1 MRFVI
6 QRVSRARVTVDGEI
20 TGEIGKGLMILVGI
34 THDDEDADVKYLV
47 DKTVNLRIF
56 NPIEGETGFDISLK
70 DVDGGVLL
78 VSQFTLYADTR
89 KGRRPGFTG
98 AAPGHVSSPIF
109 DQVADAFRD
118 SGVGVELGVFGAMM
132 DVELT
137 NTGPATFLLDSSDRH
152 RPRRR

>member
-1 MRFVI
+1 
-6 QRVSRARVTVDGEI
+6 
-20 TGEIGKGLMILVGI
+20 MILVGI
-34 THDDEDADVKYLV
+34 THDDDDADVSYLV

-56 NPIEGETGFDISLK
+56 NPIDGESGFDLSLK

-98 AAPGHVSSPIF
+98 AAPGDVSSPKF
-109 DQVADAFRD
+109 DDVAVAFRGT
-118 SGVGVELGVFGAMM
+118 GVDVQLGVFGAMM

-137 NTGPATFLLDSSDRH
+137 NAGPATFLLDSSDRL